1 MDTNELQA
9 LWQDVSKHANHS
21 FIAFDAFTRKHPFAC
36 GLSMLIYPSIYSF
49 IVRIP
54 WMLAKLLLSM
64 IGFGRG
70 GVRKK
75 SLASWFEADNY
86 TYGAGGIR
94 ARDSFARLRAAGATI
109 DRYDDEARASGGG
122 FFHTL
127 IKAFFFCYG
136 VYILLMYA
144 EISDV
149 VKIRE
154 N

>member
-1 MDTNELQA
+1 
-9 LWQDVSKHANHS
+9 
-21 FIAFDAFTRKHPFAC
+21 
-36 GLSMLIYPSIYSF
+36 MLIYPSIYSF

-54 WMLAKLLLSM
+54 WMLAKLLLRM

-70 GVRKK
+70 GVRKSK
-75 SLASWFEADNY
+75 PCDLHSKPREYMLTSATIQSESLASRYEADNY

-94 ARDSFARLRAAGATI
+94 ARDSFARLQAAGATI
-109 DRYDDEARASGGG
+109 DRYDDEASASGGG
-122 FFHTL
+122 FLHTL

>member
-1 MDTNELQA
+1 
-9 LWQDVSKHANHS
+9 
-21 FIAFDAFTRKHPFAC
+21 
-36 GLSMLIYPSIYSF
+36 MLILTTAQPE
-49 IVRIP
+49 
-54 WMLAKLLLSM
+54 
-64 IGFGRG
+64 
-70 GVRKK
+70 

-94 ARDSFARLRAAGATI
+94 ARDSFARLQAAGATI
-109 DRYDDEARASGGG
+109 DRYDDEARTSSGG

-149 VKIRE
+149 VNIRE